1 MRMLLVLAVTCSH
14 ALALLVHGAQ
24 PVRVARPHLNTP
36 HVSMAV
42 AEKQSLMDKLANVVI
57 MVGGKKV
64 GVKKEEKF
72 VTAMTPLTE
81 EDVLECQKNW
91 AGAIAAASAIYR
103 DGGDYIQAAA
113 GAANDLY
120 GYGFPRKSGGPMH
133 WARHVRAGGLPK
145 VVADLRSYAAAH
157 PNVPHWEPCALLLEQ
172 AEKAAAHESKL

>member
-81 EDVLECQKNW
+81 EDVLECQKNLSL
-91 AGAIAAASAIYR
+91 IHI
-103 DGGDYIQAAA
+103 
-113 GAANDLY
+113 
-120 GYGFPRKSGGPMH
+120 
-133 WARHVRAGGLPK
+133 
-145 VVADLRSYAAAH
+145 
-157 PNVPHWEPCALLLEQ
+157 
-172 AEKAAAHESKL
+172 